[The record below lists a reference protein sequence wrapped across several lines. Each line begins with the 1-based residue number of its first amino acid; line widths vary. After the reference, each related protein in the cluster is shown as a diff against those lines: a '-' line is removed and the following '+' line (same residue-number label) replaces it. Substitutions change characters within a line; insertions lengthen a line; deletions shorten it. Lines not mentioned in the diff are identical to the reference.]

1 MRSLRRISCLQCR
14 TEIVLASFNHGI
26 ITLKK
31 NVDQRV
37 KDPDK
42 VKAFRVYLY
51 FQRIPILVH
60 LTISFLRI
68 TTLPILI
75 AGAALVKFQFEI
87 PFRIKAR
94 LFKCWLSFER

>member
-60 LTISFLRI
+60 LTISFHNNVANINRRCGI
-68 TTLPILI
+68 
-75 AGAALVKFQFEI
+75 GEI
-87 PFRIKAR
+87 SIRNTV
-94 LFKCWLSFER
+94 SN

>member
-1 MRSLRRISCLQCR
+1 M
-14 TEIVLASFNHGI
+14 
-26 ITLKK
+26 
-31 NVDQRV
+31 
-37 KDPDK
+37 
-42 VKAFRVYLY
+42 YLY

-60 LTISFLRI
+60 LAISFLRI

-94 LFKCWLSFER
+94 LFKCWLSFDVEGGGGDVGKAVGKLKVDFYSARVTATLY